1 MPVPESYEA
10 YKNPHLA
17 LVFHLFTPSTIIHL
31 TPPPIPQL
39 ELHIMR
45 FTTYTLLA
53 LLTLT
58 SAFALA
64 ARDPATDKAPPK
76 KTNKAPPKGNNG
88 SPHPRATNAPRA
100 DEYPGLA
107 RVIKPA
113 GMTMAEFQ
121 DAMRKVADNAP
132 CFGVGVDRFE
142 DLCPRFYGDQ
152 QEGDYP
158 RWVRTSFQAENLGSV
173 KRYDPNDVATVNCV
187 YQPSQA
193 KVLTNI
199 GIDVAEALG
208 GDGIYTILA

>member
-1 MPVPESYEA
+1 MPESYELLGRN
-10 YKNPHLA
+10 KKRIK
-17 LVFHLFTPSTIIHL
+17 TPISL
-31 TPPPIPQL
+31 SSFLYSLQPPAIPQ
-39 ELHIMR
+39 LHIMR

-58 SAFALA
+58 SVFAL
-64 ARDPATDKAPPK
+64 PATDKAPPK
-76 KTNKAPPKGNNG
+76 KTNKPPTKTKNNG

-113 GMTMAEFQ
+113 GMTMAEFK
-121 DAMRKVADNAP
+121 DA
-132 CFGVGVDRFE
+132 FE

-158 RWVRTSFQAENLGSV
+158 RWVRTSFQAENLDSV

-193 KVLTNI
+193 KILTNI